1 MPSFRHYTSLVVLL
15 LLACGSEPRASQPKP
30 PNVGEAFSQLPLP
43 PNPEYV
49 SQAGSSDAL
58 QISVHSPADIKQ
70 VTEHYRE
77 LLSSENWRLVSDRTN
92 PDGSTVLYAEQDG
105 PPLWVRIWKPARG
118 GTMVELTGAVVDST
132 KSKRTQSAPVGK
144 QGK

>member
-1 MPSFRHYTSLVVLL
+1 MPALLL
-15 LLACGSEPRASQPKP
+15 LLACGGSEPRASQPQP
-30 PNVGEAFSQLPLP
+30 PDIGKAFSHLPLP

-49 SQAGSSDAL
+49 SQAGSPDAL
-58 QISVHSPADIKQ
+58 QISVHSPADMSA

-77 LLSSENWRLVSDRTN
+77 ILSSENWRLVSDRTN
-92 PDGSTVLYAEQDG
+92 PDGSTVLYAEQNG

-132 KSKRTQSAPVGK
+132 KSKRTGSAPVRKPGK
-144 QGK
+144 